1 MQKKKKGFTLI
12 EIIIAV
18 LIITTVFLV
27 ALFLINP
34 KRQASEGNDAQR
46 KNDVGTILNAVYR
59 YHADNN
65 GVFPASITT
74 SNIEICDIG
83 KDCSG
88 LADLSVLTVKEKY
101 LVSMP
106 KDPSC
111 TSQNGTCYT
120 ISKDSSGRLTVSAP
134 NAEKTT
140 ITAIK

>member
-1 MQKKKKGFTLI
+1 MPTTKNGFTLI

-18 LIITTVFLV
+18 LIITTIFLV

-34 KRQASEGNDAQR
+34 KRQSSEGKDAQR
-46 KNDVGTILNAVYR
+46 KNDVSTILNAVYR
-59 YHADNN
+59 YHSDNSS
-65 GVFPASITT
+65 VFPASITT
-74 SNIEICDIG
+74 SNTEICDIG

-88 LADLSVLTVKEKY
+88 LADLSALTVKEKY

-111 TSQNGTCYT
+111 TSQNGTCYM

-134 NAEKTT
+134 NAEKTK
-140 ITAIK
+140 ITATK